1 MLNHA
6 YAHTRNFYNTFLGK
20 KLKLVHAI
28 NSDSKVGG
36 WFGVLGNTMHGV
48 YMVCFV
54 RWYRVKYFHVTVAM
68 FVYTKCI
75 VVIDRQC
82 FHIAVHEHR
91 QLFQQF
97 AFLQH
102 IHMKSHLCTPCLRI
116 CLWSCTVMSKT
127 LNLNHR
133 NAFCV
138 HQHGNR
144 DTKVSQNVTE
154 LQKIYILACTL
165 TSFK

>member
-91 QLFQQF
+91 QLFISTVCFF
-97 AFLQH
+97 ATYTH
-102 IHMKSHLCTPCLRI
+102 EKSSMHTMFEDLPMVMHSDVKNTESQSSQCILCTPT
-116 CLWSCTVMSKT
+116 W
-127 LNLNHR
+127 
-133 NAFCV
+133 
-138 HQHGNR
+138 QP
-144 DTKVSQNVTE
+144 
-154 LQKIYILACTL
+154 
-165 TSFK
+165 